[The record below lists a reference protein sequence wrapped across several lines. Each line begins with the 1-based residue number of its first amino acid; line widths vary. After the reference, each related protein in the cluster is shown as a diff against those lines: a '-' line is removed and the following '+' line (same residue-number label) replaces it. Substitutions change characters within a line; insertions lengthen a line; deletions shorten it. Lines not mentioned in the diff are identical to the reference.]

1 MYLIVL
7 LILSGLAVSLGLI
20 SAIANDRWI
29 LVPAGAVFLMCSM
42 MILPSGIET
51 KVGMEA
57 ETNETEI
64 SSPKTRLNN
73 VSYREYDIYRNIDDK
88 YDFDLSRFIA
98 TLYAGLGLFFIFRG
112 VAGRGGPDAMPW

>member
-1 MYLIVL
+1 MYFNVL
-7 LILSGLAVSLGLI
+7 MLLTALAVSLGVI

-29 LVPAGAVFLMCSM
+29 LVPAGAVFLICSM
-42 MILPSGIET
+42 MIVPSGIET
-51 KVGMEA
+51 KIGMEA

-88 YDFDLSRFIA
+88 YDLDLSRFIA
-98 TLYAGLGLFFIFRG
+98 TLYAGLGLFFILRG
-112 VAGRGGPDAMPW
+112 VAGRGGPEAMPW